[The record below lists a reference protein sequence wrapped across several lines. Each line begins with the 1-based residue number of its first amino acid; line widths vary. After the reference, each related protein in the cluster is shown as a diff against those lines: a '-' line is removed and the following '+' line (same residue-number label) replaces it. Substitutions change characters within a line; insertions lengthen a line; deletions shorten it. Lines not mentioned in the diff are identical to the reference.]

1 MVCHSMNYPRHSTH
15 PSLPLCTSVMTMHLC
30 TEGAAE
36 AKNGTTD
43 SSEKQHKRQQ
53 RKQHS
58 EISVTVTDEW
68 ENRKKSLCMKIL
80 HRLSRNVQIKASKNN
95 LS

>member
-1 MVCHSMNYPRHSTH
+1 
-15 PSLPLCTSVMTMHLC
+15 MTMHSC

-36 AKNGTTD
+36 AKNGRTD

-68 ENRKKSLCMKIL
+68 ENRKKNSLY
-80 HRLSRNVQIKASKNN
+80 A
-95 LS
+95 